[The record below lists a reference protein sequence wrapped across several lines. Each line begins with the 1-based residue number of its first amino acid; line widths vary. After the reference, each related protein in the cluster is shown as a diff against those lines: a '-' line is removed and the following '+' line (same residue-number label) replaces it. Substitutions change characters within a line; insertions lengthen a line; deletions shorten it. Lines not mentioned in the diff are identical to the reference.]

1 MKVEEENQRKKN
13 ALSISKTLVKCMI
26 TDIKLKAAAT
36 HYETLLTFLD
46 DCGVEIGQR
55 QHSRKQMLPLL
66 VAAEKYVDE
75 QTCNVLKTELKCTQM
90 RPHFFGIL
98 DKGTVNRRT
107 SQASYIVFVYDG
119 QRRAYPLG
127 APLVY
132 STADEEPNTG
142 EDVDSLADES
152 SDEEEKFPEVIGGN
166 AADLAT
172 NLLGTIKLKLNFEHD
187 DLTRY
192 CGTSADGQYQAEEFA
207 STIREETGRLQMSR
221 ELQFCQEVIWDAT
234 HLLNLAATDIKDG
247 KLGKSKEFFNKFIKG
262 ANEFNHLLARGKGF
276 AQLEISAK
284 SKRKRATV
292 IVPFAAQRF
301 LNSAVKQWKSIEKEF
316 HVLRKAF
323 QTIHSN
329 ADEDFPLQYRMFG
342 QDFVSDLLGLLDI
355 TSPLCELMVLSQSV
369 DFLHWKIV
377 PWGTR
382 MIEKMQHITDDLTST
397 SRYKRHLSDIK
408 KYKFKEVE
416 LFQGWH
422 LLSQDR
428 MEHPDYDE
436 PQYSWIEI
444 TLANSMEELKEFAI
458 DLRKSANNRLRD
470 GTAKVSK
477 ILASCFDFEKLL
489 AAVEGS
495 NSSEKALNCVK
506 DKSNYLTMG
515 KKEFKIWFRYVIA
528 LPHVQKK
535 IDDFKYLNESCSDFV
550 YHRFKECFCEM
561 FWGSLRE
568 YGVSC
573 MQLLP
578 SAKQLTQHFTTMKGD
593 NSVGIRQIF
602 TLTLL
607 NGEQVKAVLDESKLI
622 KIMFTVES
630 IYSKLGPEFMLS
642 LDIAIASG
650 GSEAIAKNFYGMMDA
665 QRQRC
670 HQSNEIMELRTKI
683 DWLVPCIGN
692 NTDSLVEGI
701 AQKYLEIHS
710 SPLLQDPRS
719 IKNYFQRKNQS
730 KVVHRIKNMPV
741 KYPYLL

>member
-1 MKVEEENQRKKN
+1 
-13 ALSISKTLVKCMI
+13 
-26 TDIKLKAAAT
+26 
-36 HYETLLTFLD
+36 
-46 DCGVEIGQR
+46 
-55 QHSRKQMLPLL
+55 
-66 VAAEKYVDE
+66 
-75 QTCNVLKTELKCTQM
+75 
-90 RPHFFGIL
+90 
-98 DKGTVNRRT
+98 
-107 SQASYIVFVYDG
+107 
-119 QRRAYPLG
+119 
-127 APLVY
+127 
-132 STADEEPNTG
+132 
-142 EDVDSLADES
+142 
-152 SDEEEKFPEVIGGN
+152 
-166 AADLAT
+166 
-172 NLLGTIKLKLNFEHD
+172 
-187 DLTRY
+187 
-192 CGTSADGQYQAEEFA
+192 
-207 STIREETGRLQMSR
+207 
-221 ELQFCQEVIWDAT
+221 
-234 HLLNLAATDIKDG
+234 
-247 KLGKSKEFFNKFIKG
+247 
-262 ANEFNHLLARGKGF
+262 
-276 AQLEISAK
+276 
-284 SKRKRATV
+284 
-292 IVPFAAQRF
+292 
-301 LNSAVKQWKSIEKEF
+301 
-316 HVLRKAF
+316 
-323 QTIHSN
+323 
-329 ADEDFPLQYRMFG
+329 
-342 QDFVSDLLGLLDI
+342 
-355 TSPLCELMVLSQSV
+355 
-369 DFLHWKIV
+369 
-377 PWGTR
+377 
-382 MIEKMQHITDDLTST
+382 
-397 SRYKRHLSDIK
+397 
-408 KYKFKEVE
+408 
-416 LFQGWH
+416 
-422 LLSQDR
+422 

-436 PQYSWIEI
+436 PQYSWIER

-568 YGVSC
+568 YDVSC

-607 NGEQVKAVLDESKLI
+607 NGEKDKGVLDESKLI

-650 GSEAIAKNFYGMMDA
+650 GSEAIAESFYGMMDA

-683 DWLVPCIGN
+683 DWLVPSIGN
-692 NTDSLVEGI
+692 NTDNLVEGI